1 MIMKRIL
8 LLLALVSVAAIS
20 SYGQIQLTP
29 YVSATTGG
37 VDRNNASVIE
47 NRLRSLI
54 SQMGMESGYGGR
66 FILAVRVN
74 LLDRYMTGGAPP
86 RIGQNMQVSIAVG
99 DAESGTCFGSCVQ
112 EVKGSGQTE
121 QAAMLAGFRN
131 IKATPELKNLIAESK
146 QNIINYYDKNGPAI
160 IQKAKSLITA
170 QEWEQALYELSV
182 IPQECACYPQAVS
195 LMNQVY
201 QEHINHD
208 AAQVLAEAQA
218 VWSADPNP
226 GPAAEEAMAILSTI
240 DTSAKCYPQAQALM
254 KKIEARVQNVTD
266 QKYKDAV
273 ALEKARINTA
283 ATLEKARINA
293 CRDVAVAYAKSRP
306 QVVYRTQV
314 INRWW

>member
-1 MIMKRIL
+1 MKRIL
-8 LLLALVSVAAIS
+8 LLLVVASVTAFS
-20 SYGQIQLTP
+20 GYGQIQLTP

-37 VDRNNASVIE
+37 VDSNNSDVIE
-47 NRLRSLI
+47 TRLRSLI
-54 SQMGMESGYGGR
+54 SQMGMESGYGTR

-86 RIGQNMQVSIAVG
+86 RIGQNMQVTFAVG
-99 DAESGTCFGSCVQ
+99 DAESGTCFGSCTQ
-112 EVKGSGQTE
+112 AVKGTGQTE

-131 IKATPELKNLIAESK
+131 IKATQELKDLIAQSK
-146 QNIINYYDKNGPAI
+146 QNIINYYDTNGPAI
-160 IQKAKSLITA
+160 IQKAKGLITA
-170 QEWEQALYELSV
+170 QEWEEALYELSA
-182 IPQECACYPQAVS
+182 IPQECACYSQALS

-254 KKIEARVQNVTD
+254 KKIESRVQSVTD
-266 QKYKDAV
+266 QKYKDAL
-273 ALEKARINTA
+273 ALEKARLNTA

-293 CRDVAVAYAKSRP
+293 CRDIAVAYAKSRP
-306 QVVYRTQV
+306 KVVYRTQV

>member
-8 LLLALVSVAAIS
+8 LLLALVSVTAFS
-20 SYGQIQLTP
+20 GYGQIQLTP

-37 VDRNNASVIE
+37 VDSNNSDVIE
-47 NRLRSLI
+47 TRLRSLI
-54 SQMGMESGYGGR
+54 SQVGMESGYGTR
-66 FILAVRVN
+66 FVLAVRVN

-86 RIGQNMQVSIAVG
+86 RIGQKMQVTFAVG
-99 DAESGTCFGSCVQ
+99 DAESGTCFGSCTQ
-112 EVKGSGQTE
+112 EVRGSGQTE
-121 QAAMLAGFRN
+121 EAAMLAGFRN
-131 IKATPELKNLIAESK
+131 IKASPELKEIIASAKEK
-146 QNIINYYDKNGPAI
+146 IINYYNQNGPAI
-160 IQKAKSLITA
+160 IQRAKGLITA
-170 QEWEQALYELSV
+170 QEWEEALYELSA
-182 IPQECACYPQAVS
+182 IPQECACYSQALA

-226 GPAAEEAMAILSTI
+226 GPAAEQAMAILSTI

-266 QKYKDAV
+266 KRYNDAV

-283 ATLEKARINA
+283 ATLEKARLNA

-306 QVVYRTQV
+306 RVVYRTQV

>member
-1 MIMKRIL
+1 MKRIL
-8 LLLALVSVAAIS
+8 LLLVVICVTAFSG
-20 SYGQIQLTP
+20 YGQIQLTP

-37 VDRNNASVIE
+37 VDENNASVIE
-47 NRLRSLI
+47 TRLRSLI
-54 SQMGMESGYGGR
+54 SQLGMESGYGTR
-66 FILAVRVN
+66 FVLAVKVN

-86 RIGQNMQVSIAVG
+86 RIGQNMQVTMAIG
-99 DAESGTCFGSCVQ
+99 DAESGVCFGSCIQ

-146 QNIINYYDKNGPAI
+146 QNIINYYNQNGPAI
-160 IQKAKSLITA
+160 IQRAKGLITA
-170 QEWEQALYELSV
+170 QEWEYALYELSA
-182 IPQECACYPQAVS
+182 IPQECSCYSQAQA
-195 LMNQVY
+195 LMIQVY

-266 QKYKDAV
+266 KRYNDAV

-306 QVVYRTQV
+306 SVVYRTTV